1 MNRKLYIILGCLCS
15 QQLFAQTPEDALRM
29 SWITPSG
36 TARHQAIGGAMGSLG
51 GEITSTF
58 VNPAGLGFYKTS
70 EFVFSPGYRFTK
82 TKGSFRG
89 SDAMSLANANNFNFG
104 TTGIVL
110 GWSDRNSKWKS
121 KAFSFAVNRTANFKK
136 DIFYSGAND
145 YSSWTENSTNEFFNY
160 YVQQKNANPT
170 IKDAAIVDNALADGN
185 ISLPT
190 KMALYTYLVDI
201 DSAGGQKKIISRAE
215 EVGLVNQSNRIQ
227 TKGGITEVALGF
239 AANMDDKLY
248 IGGSLGLPI
257 VNYERESLFTESD
270 ATGNTASK
278 FNYFSYKENFTS
290 KGVGINGKLGLIFK
304 PKEFVRLGFAIH
316 TPTLYGLKDT
326 YSSKMVTDVENRFA
340 PANGLDSV
348 NSTIFTGNAPNEF
361 KYNLTSPWKFIVSGS
376 YVFREVEDVTKQ
388 KGFIT
393 ADIEYTNYKW
403 SSFATAQQDTN
414 ASYYKG
420 VNSDVKAAY
429 KGVFNFRVGGELKFK
444 TIMTRLG
451 FAYYGRPYNDKVLKA
466 RQMYLSGGLGYR
478 NKGMFID
485 LTYVQQLNKD
495 VNFPYRLSS
504 PRQNTF
510 ATLKENGGNIMLTV
524 GFKI

>member
-1 MNRKLYIILGCLCS
+1 MNKKLYFIFICLCS

-58 VNPAGLGFYKTS
+58 INPAGLGFYKNG
-70 EFVFSPGYRFTK
+70 EIVFSPGYRFTK

-89 SDAMSLANANNFNFG
+89 SDAMTLANANNFNLG

-110 GWSDRNSKWKS
+110 GWSDKYGKWKS
-121 KAFSFAVNRTANFKK
+121 KAFSFAVNRTANFRK
-136 DIFYSGAND
+136 DIFYSGTND
-145 YSSWTENSTNEFFNY
+145 YSSFTENSTTEFFNY
-160 YVQQKNANPT
+160 YAQQKNANPGL
-170 IKDAAIVDNALADGN
+170 KDAAIVDNALSDAS

-190 KMALYTYLVDI
+190 KMALYTYAI
-201 DSAGGQKKIISRAE
+201 
-215 EVGLVNQSNRIQ
+215 
-227 TKGGITEVALGF
+227 GF

-257 VNYERESLFTESD
+257 VNYEKESLFTESD
-270 ATGNTASK
+270 ATGNSANK
-278 FNYFSYKENFTS
+278 FNYFSYQENYSS
-290 KGVGINGKLGLIFK
+290 KGIGINGKLGVIFK
-304 PKEFVRLGFAIH
+304 PKDFVRLGFAVH

-340 PANGLDSV
+340 PASGLDSV
-348 NSTIFTGNAPNEF
+348 NSTVFTGNAPNEF
-361 KYNLTSPWKFIVSGS
+361 KYDLTSPWKFILSGS

-388 KGFIT
+388 RGFIT
-393 ADIEYTNYKW
+393 ADVEYTSYRW
-403 SSFATAQQDTN
+403 SSFSSANQDSD

-420 VNSDVKAAY
+420 VNSDIKDAY
-429 KGVFNFRVGGELKFK
+429 RSAFNFRVGGELKFK

-451 FAYYGRPYNDKVLKA
+451 FAYYGNPYKDKVLKA
-466 RQMYLSGGLGYR
+466 RHMYLSGGLGYR

-485 LTYVQQLNKD
+485 LTYVHQLNKD
-495 VNFPYRLSS
+495 VNFPYRLSP

-510 ATLKENGGNIMLTV
+510 ALLKENGGNLILTV